1 MKQRSASDEAGVLV
15 GLLVTYVDDLLYL
28 SKPWIVQKLHD
39 WISSMWPTSVLAWAT
54 DAEGLRYLGVEVQQ
68 SEDGTFKLGQAGY
81 VKDVLRGHG
90 MLDAKPTFLPA
101 PREWLDEAAA
111 SERAPEEH
119 SEAQLKHAQ
128 RVVGEL
134 MWLTMRTRP
143 DLLFV
148 TSFMASFATKLPL
161 LVARIG
167 ARVHSYLAATKDVTL
182 HVKNR
187 EDESFYFGP
196 GVNISSSSGK
206 ITSKPP
212 AAAVAQGSELRLV
225 GYSDASFSP
234 AGGRSFGACLTVIN
248 GSPVAWKAGKQAF
261 VTLSVA
267 EAEMYEA
274 AQAATLLESI
284 GVLLD
289 EIAGARVH
297 RLLRVDNSAAVSL
310 LGGAPGSW
318 RTRHLRVRWNYL
330 RERIDQADLY
340 VQHCSGAYQLADLA
354 TKVQT
359 RARTSDLMRLW
370 GFDGYPAAPG
380 YVECVKLALLL
391 CILSAVPLATA
402 MDPDEHAKKE
412 ALPASQWS
420 ELLVFTGVVCVVAI
434 GLWEIVKLILRKI
447 SRELKNARRERAR
460 ERIRETAAVETERE
474 LRRRSSSSRPLV
486 PESPRST
493 SARAPTTTPPPSP
506 MPHASPTTS
515 SPSREPPTPTT
526 PQGQPHLPPP
536 SDRRRVTRDMLSLL
550 QVNELQKAL
559 RLQGLMVS
567 GVKEDLV
574 SRLSEVFLPSAIEI
588 PSYLPTERQMRYVLW
603 IWRHHNLKGR
613 VLLRWEDVSSRRS
626 TSAWIETWKHGGN

>member
-1 MKQRSASDEAGVLV
+1 
-15 GLLVTYVDDLLYL
+15 
-28 SKPWIVQKLHD
+28 
-39 WISSMWPTSVLAWAT
+39 
-54 DAEGLRYLGVEVQQ
+54 
-68 SEDGTFKLGQAGY
+68 
-81 VKDVLRGHG
+81 
-90 MLDAKPTFLPA
+90 
-101 PREWLDEAAA
+101 
-111 SERAPEEH
+111 
-119 SEAQLKHAQ
+119 
-128 RVVGEL
+128 

-148 TSFMASFATKLPL
+148 TSLMASFATKLPL

-182 HVKNR
+182 HVQNR

-196 GVNISSSSGK
+196 GVSISSSSS
-206 ITSKPP
+206 SKTASKSAAAAAAA
-212 AAAVAQGSELRLV
+212 AAAVTQGSELRLV

-248 GSPVAWKAGKQAF
+248 GSPVAWKALKQAF

-330 RERIDQADLY
+330 RERIDQADLEI
-340 VQHCSGAYQLADLA
+340 QHCSGAYQLADLA

-359 RARTSDLMRLW
+359 RARISDLMRLW

-380 YVECVKLALLL
+380 YIECVKLAWLL
-391 CILSAVPLATA
+391 CILCAVPIATA
-402 MDPDEHAKKE
+402 VDPEEHVKKE
-412 ALPASQWS
+412 DLPASEWS

-447 SRELKNARRERAR
+447 SKGLQNAKKERTR

-474 LRRRSSSSRPLV
+474 LRRVEDESTLTRRRSSSRSRV
-486 PESPRST
+486 PESPRPSPE
-493 SARAPTTTPPPSP
+493 RAPATPPSSP
-506 MPHASPTTS
+506 MPQISPTS
-515 SPSREPPTPTT
+515 SFPSWEHTRPTT
-526 PQGQPHLPPP
+526 PEGQPHLPPP
-536 SDRRRVTRDMLSLL
+536 SDRRRVT
-550 QVNELQKAL
+550 
-559 RLQGLMVS
+559 
-567 GVKEDLV
+567 
-574 SRLSEVFLPSAIEI
+574 
-588 PSYLPTERQMRYVLW
+588 
-603 IWRHHNLKGR
+603 
-613 VLLRWEDVSSRRS
+613 
-626 TSAWIETWKHGGN
+626 